1 MALIS
6 HHLSQLFR
14 WLLRLDVPVPPRTD
28 SEIAAEVERNYRW
41 NFTVNLLDGGFFWL
55 SISFAS
61 SATILPLFISKV
73 TPSPLA
79 IGLLAV
85 IAQSAWFLPQLLTAN
100 AMERLPRKKP
110 VVVNLGFFTERA
122 PMWFMVLAALIAV
135 RAPTLSLVILL
146 GSYAWHSLGAGVV
159 AISWQDLIARCF
171 PVDRRGRFFGT
182 TMFVGSA
189 TAAVGAFFSAWL
201 LKTYPFARNF
211 VLAFTIAAVGVTIS
225 WFFLA
230 LTREPVQA
238 VNVPK
243 RSTRQY
249 LGSLLPLLH
258 EDHNFRRFMLSRLL
272 MAGGAMGAGFLTV
285 SAVQRWHIP
294 DSTAGLFTV
303 AILVGQT
310 AGNLGFGFLADRR
323 GHKLSLEIGCLAY
336 GLAFIVASLAPAPDW
351 YYVAFAL
358 IGVGSSATI
367 VSGILVVMEFSTPER
382 RPTYIGLANTG
393 VGLVSV
399 LAPLFGALLA
409 TIGYGW
415 LFGLSAVASFVAFPL
430 MRWWVRE
437 PRWASPLSPQNLG

>member
-1 MALIS
+1 MTFFTTRLI
-6 HHLSQLFR
+6 QWFR
-14 WLLRLDVPVPPRTD
+14 WLLQMDVPVLPRSN

-41 NFTVNLLDGGFFWL
+41 NFVVNLLDGGFFWL

-61 SATILPLFISKV
+61 SATILPLFISKI

-100 AMERLPRKKP
+100 PMERLARKKP
-110 VVVNLGFFTERA
+110 VVVNLGFFTERV
-122 PMWFMVLAALIAV
+122 PMWFMVLAALIAIP
-135 RAPTLSLVILL
+135 APTLSLVILL

-189 TAAVGAFFSAWL
+189 TAAVGALFSAWL
-201 LKTYPFARNF
+201 LQTYPFSLNF
-211 VLAFTIAAVGVTIS
+211 VLAFSIAAVGVTIS

-230 LTREPVQA
+230 LTREPVQP

-243 RSTRQY
+243 RSTREY
-249 LGSLLPLLH
+249 LDSLLPLLH

-272 MAGGAMGAGFLTV
+272 MALGAMGAGFLTV
-285 SAVQRWHIP
+285 SAVQRWQIP

-310 AGNLGFGFLADRR
+310 AGNLGFGFMADRR

-336 GLAFIVASLAPAPDW
+336 GAAFVVALLAPSPTW
-351 YYVAFAL
+351 YFAAFAL

-367 VSGILVVMEFSTPER
+367 VSGILVVMEFSAPER

-393 VGLVSV
+393 VGVVSAV
-399 LAPLFGALLA
+399 APLLGALLA
-409 TIGYGW
+409 SIGYGW
-415 LFGLSAVASFVAFPL
+415 LFALSALASFVAFPL

-437 PRWASPLSPQNLG
+437 PRWEQQLNPQNP